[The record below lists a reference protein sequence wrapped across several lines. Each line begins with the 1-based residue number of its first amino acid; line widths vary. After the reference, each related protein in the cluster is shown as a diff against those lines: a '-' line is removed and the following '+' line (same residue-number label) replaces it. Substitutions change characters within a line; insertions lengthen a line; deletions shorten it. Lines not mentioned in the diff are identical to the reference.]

1 MSKDLYSILGVGRE
15 ANEREIKRAYRRL
28 AMKYHPDRNKESG
41 AEAKFKEIQGAYAI
55 LSDAGKRQQYDQF
68 GTTDFSGGGSPF
80 QGFEGFGDMFNEFF
94 GGGGSAFQGGAQRA
108 QPRQGR
114 NIEATIALTLEEAVA
129 GCQKKLSIAAMDT
142 CDDCHGTGRTSRS
155 QEVSC
160 GNCDGHGVVRKQV
173 AFISMQETC
182 RFCNGAGTM
191 IKDPCPSCKGQKVV
205 RKRTVHNIKIPAGI
219 GDSDVIKSTGR
230 GEASPY
236 GGPPGDLLIVIA
248 IKPHDIFERQRG
260 DLHCRITVPFTTA
273 ALGGTIKVPTIEGM
287 AEAKL
292 PAGFQ
297 PGKKLV
303 LRGKGVADYRSRGK
317 GDLICEVI
325 VETPRSLNA
334 EQKELLRQ
342 LDASIAANSKK
353 NTPGAADWLAKV
365 KKFFA
370 A

>member
-1 MSKDLYSILGVGRE
+1 MSKDLYDILGVGRE

-28 AMKYHPDRNKESG
+28 AMKYHPDRNKEAG
-41 AEAKFKEIQGAYAI
+41 AEARFKEIQGAYAI
-55 LSDAGKRQQYDQF
+55 LSDAEKRQQYDKF

-80 QGFEGFGDMFNEFF
+80 QGFEFGDIFNEFF
-94 GGGGSAFQGGAQRA
+94 GGSGSPFQGGNAHQA
-108 QPRQGR
+108 RQGR
-114 NIEATIALTLEEAVA
+114 NIEAPVPLTLEEAVA

-142 CDDCHGTGRTSRS
+142 CDDCHGTGRTARS

-160 GNCDGHGVVRKQV
+160 RNCDGQGVVRKQV

-205 RKRTVHNIKIPAGI
+205 RKRTVHNIEIPAGVGE
-219 GDSDVIKSTGR
+219 GDIIRNAGR
-230 GEASPY
+230 GEASPH
-236 GGPPGDLLIVIA
+236 GGPPGDLLIVIN
-248 IKPHDIFERQRG
+248 IKPHDIFVRNRG

-287 AEAKL
+287 VEAKL

-303 LRGKGVADYRSRGK
+303 LRGKGITEYRARVK

-325 VETPRSLNA
+325 VETPRSLNS
-334 EQKELLRQ
+334 EQKELLRK
-342 LDASIAANSKK
+342 LDASISANSKK

>member
-28 AMKYHPDRNKESG
+28 AMKYHPDRNREAG

-68 GTTDFSGGGSPF
+68 GTTDFSVSGSPF
-80 QGFEGFGDMFNEFF
+80 QGFEGFGDIFNEFF
-94 GGGGSAFQGGAQRA
+94 GGSGSPFQGNAQQA
-108 QPRQGR
+108 HQGR
-114 NIEATIALTLEEAVA
+114 NIEAAIPLTLEEAVA

-142 CDDCHGTGRTSRS
+142 CGDCHGTGRTARS
-155 QEVSC
+155 QEVPC
-160 GNCDGHGVVRKQV
+160 RDCDGQGVMRKQV

-182 RFCNGAGTM
+182 RLCNGAGTM

-205 RKRTVHNIKIPAGI
+205 RKRTVHNIKIPAGV
-219 GDSDVIKSTGR
+219 GEGDVIKSTGR

-236 GGPPGDLLIVIA
+236 GGPPGDLLIVIN
-248 IKPHDIFERQRG
+248 IKPHDIFVRNRG

-273 ALGGTIKVPTIEGM
+273 ALGGTIEIPTIEGM
-287 AEAKL
+287 AETKL

-303 LRGKGVADYRSRGK
+303 LRGKGVADYRSRAK

-334 EQKELLRQ
+334 EQKELLRK
-342 LDASIAANSKK
+342 LDASISANSKK

>member
-1 MSKDLYSILGVGRE
+1 MSKDLYDILGVGRE

-28 AMKYHPDRNKESG
+28 AMKYHPDRNKEAG
-41 AEAKFKEIQGAYAI
+41 AEARFKEIQGAYAI
-55 LSDAGKRQQYDQF
+55 LSDAEKRQQYDQF

-80 QGFEGFGDMFNEFF
+80 QGFEGFGDIFNEFF
-94 GGGGSAFQGGAQRA
+94 GGSGSPFQGGNAHQT
-108 QPRQGR
+108 RQGR
-114 NIEATIALTLEEAVA
+114 NIEATIPLTLEEAVA
-129 GCQKKLSIAAMDT
+129 GCQKKLSVAAMDT
-142 CDDCHGTGRTSRS
+142 CGDCHGTGRTARS

-160 GNCDGHGVVRKQV
+160 RNCDGQGVVRKQV

-205 RKRTVHNIKIPAGI
+205 RKRTIHNIKIPAGV
-219 GDSDVIKSTGR
+219 GDGDVIKSTGR
-230 GEASPY
+230 GEASFH
-236 GGPPGDLLIVIA
+236 GGPPGDLLIVIN
-248 IKPHDIFERQRG
+248 IKPHDIFVRNRG

-273 ALGGTIKVPTIEGM
+273 ALGGTIEIPTIEGM
-287 AEAKL
+287 AETKL

-303 LRGKGVADYRSRGK
+303 LRGKGVADYRSRAK
-317 GDLICEVI
+317 GDLICEVV
-325 VETPRSLNA
+325 VETPRSLNS
-334 EQKELLRQ
+334 EQKELLRK
-342 LDASIAANSKK
+342 LDASISANSKK